1 MKVTVDYY
9 AFAKVAL
16 DEAKPFLAKIR
27 DEGTPAA
34 LDILERWEMLERD
47 VESTGALLANE
58 ANSEARQALADD
70 LVMILTARKEVIVS
84 AVLAHAGSSLA
95 NAMDAAL
102 SVAIKVIVGLVA
114 AFLKGAA

>member
-34 LDILERWEMLERD
+34 LDILERWERLERD
-47 VESTGALLANE
+47 VESTGA
-58 ANSEARQALADD
+58 
-70 LVMILTARKEVIVS
+70 
-84 AVLAHAGSSLA
+84 
-95 NAMDAAL
+95 AML
-102 SVAIKVIVGLVA
+102 CISVRNVRAISNR
-114 AFLKGAA
+114 